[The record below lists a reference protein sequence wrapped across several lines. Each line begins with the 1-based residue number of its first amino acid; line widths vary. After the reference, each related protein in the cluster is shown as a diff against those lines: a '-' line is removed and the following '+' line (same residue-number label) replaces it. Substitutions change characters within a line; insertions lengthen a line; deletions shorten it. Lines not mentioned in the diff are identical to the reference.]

1 MTWLLHMQTKQ
12 NNVWIN
18 GSFDVL
24 HTGHIKLF
32 RIARTLAGSKGVV
45 FVGIDTDERISSHK
59 GPSRPINSLQDRI
72 LMLSS
77 IKYVDHVLPFAS
89 NHELESHINTIK
101 PKYMV
106 IGDDYRDKPIIG
118 SEFVGEIIYVTR
130 DGKSSSGLIESIY
143 G

>member
-1 MTWLLHMQTKQ
+1 MTWPLRMQT

-32 RIARTLAGSKGVV
+32 RIARMLAGPNGGV
-45 FVGIDTDERISSHK
+45 FVGIDDDKRISSRK
-59 GPSRPINSLQDRI
+59 GPSRPINTLKDRMI
-72 LMLSS
+72 FLSS
-77 IKYVDHVLPFAS
+77 IKYIDTIVPFAS
-89 NHELESHINTIK
+89 DNELEYYIGEIK
-101 PKYMV
+101 PHYML

-130 DGKSSSGLIESIY
+130 DGKSSSDLIERIY
-143 G
+143 V